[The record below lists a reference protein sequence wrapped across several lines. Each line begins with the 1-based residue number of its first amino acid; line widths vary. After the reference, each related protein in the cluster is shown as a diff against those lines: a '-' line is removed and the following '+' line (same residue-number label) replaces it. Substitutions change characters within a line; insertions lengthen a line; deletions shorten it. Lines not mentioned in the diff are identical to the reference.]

1 MPHFDTFTLV
11 RWAHISLMA
20 LGGGSALVIL
30 VLIGF
35 EESREDLQGLTSL
48 LWKRTTAWCFRLAV
62 LAGLVLL
69 GWKIAM
75 GAQPFS
81 EIYLHWK
88 LPLVFL
94 LLMFSEMTPKAL
106 ARRKRG
112 APLLAFLLFLLVVF
126 VSVNHAA
133 FGTRAAKAHM
143 GPYTG
148 TVEPQSPAPS
158 Y

>member
-20 LGGGSALVIL
+20 LGGGAALVIL
-30 VLIGF
+30 VLVGF
-35 EESREDLQGLTSL
+35 EESREDLHGLTSL
-48 LWKRTTAWCFRLAV
+48 LWKRTAAWCFRLAV

-69 GWKIAM
+69 GWKMAA
-75 GAQPFS
+75 GVHPFRDL
-81 EIYLHWK
+81 YLHWK

-106 ARRKRG
+106 ASRKRG
-112 APLLAFLLFLLVVF
+112 APLLAFLLFLLVLF
-126 VSVNHAA
+126 VSVNHGA
-133 FGTRAAKAHM
+133 FGSREPKTHL

-148 TVEPQSPAPS
+148 TMEPQGPTPS